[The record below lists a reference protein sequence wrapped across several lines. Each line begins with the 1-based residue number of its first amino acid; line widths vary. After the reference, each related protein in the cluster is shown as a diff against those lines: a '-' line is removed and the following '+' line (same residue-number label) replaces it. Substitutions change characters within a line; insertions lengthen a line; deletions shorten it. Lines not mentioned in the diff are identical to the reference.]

1 MYQNVSSTLVF
12 CRGLGCL
19 IFPNQEVKRNQLQN
33 KQTFAALRKNY
44 INRCKVT
51 S

>member
-33 KQTFAALRKNY
+33 KQTNICGIKKKLHKPL
-44 INRCKVT
+44 
-51 S
+51 